1 MNDGIVRVNDEQKKK
16 KNLQKLLYDYYYYGN
31 TEFCLHEYQDD
42 FIISFFVDTLV
53 SLHSSFHEWRFCYD
67 YV

>member
-1 MNDGIVRVNDEQKKK
+1 MMSKKKK

-53 SLHSSFHEWRFCYD
+53 SLHSSFHE
-67 YV
+67 